1 MNRTMRY
8 LAPIAAVAMLAG
20 CGLKEK
26 FKDADGQVA
35 RFHQALDAGEYWAIW
50 DMTGPR
56 FRAETKQADFQKV
69 LEAVHRKLGKV
80 KSTQQVGWNANAST
94 SGSTLVLTMQTAFER
109 GSGTEEFVYQKDADQ
124 LMLAGYHINSQEML
138 LN

>member
-1 MNRTMRY
+1 MNGTTRY
-8 LAPIAAVAMLAG
+8 LAPIVAVAMLAG

-26 FKDADGQVA
+26 FKDADAQVA
-35 RFHQALDAGEYWAIW
+35 RFHAALDAGQYDAIW
-50 DMTGPR
+50 AMTGPR
-56 FRAETKQADFQKV
+56 FRQDTKQADFQKV

-80 KSTQQVGWNANAST
+80 KSSKQVGWNANAST

-109 GSGTEEFVYQKDADQ
+109 GSGSEEFVYAKDADQ
-124 LMLAGYHINSQEML
+124 LTLAGYHIQSQEMM